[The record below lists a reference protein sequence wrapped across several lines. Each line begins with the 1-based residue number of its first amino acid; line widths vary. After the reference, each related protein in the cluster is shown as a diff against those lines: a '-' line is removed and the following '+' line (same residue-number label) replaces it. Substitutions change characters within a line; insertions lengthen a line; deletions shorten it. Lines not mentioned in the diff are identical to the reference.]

1 MVTDR
6 TYVCR
11 WCVGDRGI
19 WLRFVSSR
27 VMAKALA
34 SNSGHS
40 GTKKQGDSGKATL
53 TNRYEARLI
62 RNMASPSLM
71 RSRCFATGNCR

>member
-1 MVTDR
+1 
-6 TYVCR
+6 
-11 WCVGDRGI
+11 
-19 WLRFVSSR
+19 
-27 VMAKALA
+27 MAKALA
-34 SNSGHS
+34 SNSGHN